1 MKTWVNFFSTQP
13 QCLLTFSWNELQI
26 LLRCC
31 LIHLSI
37 IMMKHVLYLVYLGL
51 SLFMSHLCDL
61 FSIFIFIIINH
72 IISLKRYTF
81 FRYILKYALILLNNM
96 NEGSEYFSKGER
108 SASGCFL
115 SFALFF
121 IDVSLVLLL
130 QKQPSELFYVKRCS

>member
-81 FRYILKYALILLNNM
+81 FRYTLKYALILLNNM

-108 SASGCFL
+108 SALGCFL

-121 IDVSLVLLL
+121 INVSLVLLL
-130 QKQPSELFYVKRCS
+130 QKQPSEVFYVKRCS

>member
-72 IISLKRYTF
+72 IISLKRHTF
-81 FRYILKYALILLNNM
+81 FRYILKYALILFNNM

-115 SFALFF
+115 SFTLFF
-121 IDVSLVLLL
+121 INVSLVLLL
-130 QKQPSELFYVKRCS
+130 QKQPSEVFYVKRCS